1 MNQFEGRP
9 EKLNLLIYIPCHTDY
24 SEALEQARFIRNEY
38 ENINQEQSESLIEIH
53 IHISINGIDL
63 PIEKINEIKEIS
75 QSHTYTPE
83 NIGADANIAKGFNL
97 GQEVDYS
104 FLWILSANEK
114 IKSGGIELILKGIS
128 QSNGCHIIL
137 IGKEA
142 NFVVSTV
149 KNPLQEA
156 LERRPLG
163 LISAVIFNSE
173 LCREQYSQA
182 RQFAHTGWGQ
192 LSVLVQIQN
201 EVRQLKCLC
210 LDSSKIYT
218 VDAREIVSKASEYDR
233 IGRTYSRSFF
243 GFPVLATTLFPLPSK
258 TGKAIFRKW
267 LVTNLHLIAYFNSFV
282 AGKEAIEVRESFQEI
297 LRSSGVLNRLLVRLA
312 NNDIALRSFRFIK
325 RERLR

>member
-1 MNQFEGRP
+1 MNQFQGRP
-9 EKLNLLIYIPCHTDY
+9 KKKKLLIYIPCHTDY

-38 ENINQEQSESLIEIH
+38 ANVNLEQRESLINIH

-63 PIEKINEIKEIS
+63 PLEKINEIKEIT
-75 QSHTYTPE
+75 QSHAYTPE
-83 NIGADANIAKGFNL
+83 NIGADANIAQGFNL

-128 QSNGCHIIL
+128 LSNGCHIIL
-137 IGKEA
+137 IGNEG
-142 NFVVSTV
+142 NFVVTTV
-149 KNPLQEA
+149 NNPLQEA
-156 LERRPLG
+156 LERKPLG

-173 LCREQYSQA
+173 LCRKQYSQA

-201 EVRQLKCLC
+201 KVRQLKCLC

-218 VDAREIVSKASEYDR
+218 VDAREILSKAIEYER

-243 GFPVLATTLFPLPSK
+243 GFPVLAMTLFPSPSK

-267 LVTNLHLIAYFNSFV
+267 LVTNLHLIAYFDSFV
-282 AGKEAIEVRESFQEI
+282 AGKESLEVRESFQEI
-297 LRSSGVLNRLLVRLA
+297 LRTSGMLNRLLVRLA
-312 NNDIALRSFRFIK
+312 NNDVVLSIFRLIK
-325 RERLR
+325 RGN